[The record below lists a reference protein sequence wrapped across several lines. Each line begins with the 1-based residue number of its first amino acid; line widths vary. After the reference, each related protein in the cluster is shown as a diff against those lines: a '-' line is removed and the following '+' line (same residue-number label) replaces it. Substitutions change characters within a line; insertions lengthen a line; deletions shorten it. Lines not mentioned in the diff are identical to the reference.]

1 MALRKLYSHTE
12 AGNPE
17 ARGLLRQAISMDPRF
32 GLAKAQAAMCVS
44 LAVNQR
50 WLERDS
56 AEAIE
61 AVALARS
68 ALADAPNDP
77 SVLRLAGFTIAFDG
91 YDLESG
97 RIALERALALN
108 PYSAQVLG
116 ASCWL
121 RNWLGEFDVARDH
134 FTRAIPR
141 SGTGAVPVWVGAGMM
156 GEPAEPERALDLV
169 QEAIAA
175 QPNSR
180 ATLLV
185 GIQCF
190 VKLGR
195 IDDARQMALR
205 LRAIWPETLSGSRQR
220 FQHRAHVKDSVIA
233 QLRLAGLPE

>member
-1 MALRKLYSHTE
+1 
-12 AGNPE
+12 
-17 ARGLLRQAISMDPRF
+17 
-32 GLAKAQAAMCVS
+32 MCVS

-97 RIALERALALN
+97 RIALERALAFN

-134 FTRAIPR
+134 FSRAIRLSPLDPELAR
-141 SGTGAVPVWVGAGMM
+141 YQYGLAVI

-169 QEAIAA
+169 QEVIAA

-190 VKLGR
+190 VKLG
-195 IDDARQMALR
+195 
-205 LRAIWPETLSGSRQR
+205 G
-220 FQHRAHVKDSVIA
+220 
-233 QLRLAGLPE
+233 